1 MVSPPT
7 SAAQVSDRSALR
19 RAYDAATAA
28 VEAPL
33 AIVDLRAFDDNLA
46 TLAARAHGRPIRVA
60 SKSVRCRFLLD
71 RALSHPATEGVMAY
85 SLAEA
90 LWLHRNAVSDDI
102 LVGYPT
108 VDAAALRALAASPE
122 ACSAITLMVDSTDHL
137 DLIENVLGR
146 NHPPLR
152 VCIELDVSWRPLPGV
167 HIGTRR
173 SPVFT
178 AVQAAALARA
188 VVARDGFQ
196 LVGLMGYEGQIA
208 GVGDKAGNPMKSAL
222 MRSIQRRSAAEL
234 TERRGAAV
242 RAVRAVADL
251 EFVNGGGTGSLET
264 TTADPSV
271 TEVTAG
277 SGLIGPTLFDQYSRF
292 RPQPAVVFAL
302 PVVRKP
308 APDVATLFAGGY
320 IASGPPGPDRQPAP
334 YLPDGLKLTALE
346 GAGEVQTPVVGSAAR
361 QLAVGDRVWMRH
373 AKAGELAER
382 FDAYHVV
389 VGDKVE
395 EVVPTYRGE
404 GVNFG

>member
-334 YLPDGLKLTALE
+334 YLPDGLKLTEIGRA
-346 GAGEVQTPVVGSAAR
+346 
-361 QLAVGDRVWMRH
+361 
-373 AKAGELAER
+373 
-382 FDAYHVV
+382 HV
-389 VGDKVE
+389 
-395 EVVPTYRGE
+395 
-404 GVNFG
+404 